1 MAIPNVELQ
10 STLERFLAHH
20 SFWWVTIGFPFCVWG
35 LLRVAL
41 HNKSSCYTIWHTYG
55 KMMYIYIRKLY
66 IYIYVCSLNKSTYS
80 ICIHAVFWMIHWWY
94 YFYNPGCVDRT
105 WFVILKS
112 KCFIPWFLSIFQ
124 RCLINV
130 FCIYKLSKWQCATSQ
145 YFLTNSKK
153 EMYSGH
159 RFCPG
164 HAAKGLERSSGMR
177 RWLHL
182 GWNGQA
188 GRCCL
193 QTSSNQIEK
202 GAWNKCKS
210 IFISVYSMRK
220 LHACLLHSK
229 MTNLPSDSPNLSIDT
244 PMSWYV
250 AWVSHLCPLYFLC
263 LLVILSWDFTSQ
275 PASFDLGVKTLELPR
290 RA

>member
-1 MAIPNVELQ
+1 MDQVV
-10 STLERFLAHH
+10 STRY
-20 SFWWVTIGFPFCVWG
+20 S
-35 LLRVAL
+35 
-41 HNKSSCYTIWHTYG
+41 
-55 KMMYIYIRKLY
+55 MYIYIILDY
-66 IYIYVCSLNKSTYS
+66 ICTYS
-80 ICIHAVFWMIHWWY
+80 DVNFIYTYSEVGVDQWY
-94 YFYNPGCVDRT
+94 KT
-105 WFVILKS
+105 WTSDLKS
-112 KCFIPWFLSIFQ
+112 VKCTSHNT
-124 RCLINV
+124 RVRSCNV
-130 FCIYKLSKWQCATSQ
+130 IKCVWI
-145 YFLTNSKK
+145 
-153 EMYSGH
+153 
-159 RFCPG
+159 
-164 HAAKGLERSSGMR
+164 
-177 RWLHL
+177 
-182 GWNGQA
+182 
-188 GRCCL
+188 CCL